1 MTTHAFTSA
10 ACFEGPEDD
19 VTSVICGGERLS
31 VGGAGY
37 GCDVA
42 GVAGKE
48 TQTVTTG
55 DVPHADGAV
64 ARACEDIEVIRV
76 ESDAVDVVVMAD
88 VDAKRF
94 NVVGRPQTR
103 GAVV

>member
-1 MTTHAFTSA
+1 MATHALAST

-19 VTSVICGGERLS
+19 VAGVICGGERLS
-31 VGGAGY
+31 VGGARY
-37 GCDVA
+37 SCDVA
-42 GVAGKE
+42 GVSGKE
-48 TQTVTTG
+48 AQTITAG
-55 DVPHADGAV
+55 DMPHADCAV

-76 ESDAVDVVVMAD
+76 ESDAVDVVVVANI
-88 VDAKRF
+88 DAKRL